1 MLCEFFFSPFL
12 FFFFYKKIIYYDR
25 LLQGT
30 DNSILCTNR
39 DEFLDR
45 PTQNAQFHSF
55 GADADPHQV
64 LSGRDELAGGTWFG
78 INRTGKVALL

>member
-1 MLCEFFFSPFL
+1 MLCESTSTL
-12 FFFFYKKIIYYDR
+12 AR
-25 LLQGT
+25 RNSQRT
-30 DNSILCTNR
+30 SILCTNR

-55 GADADPHQV
+55 GTFTGTDQQHQV
-64 LSGRDELAGGTWFG
+64 LSGRDELAGGSWFG